1 MLSFKDLKIDKSKDI
16 SVDTSIY
23 QGKPEIQYLGEG
35 SNIGV
40 ERILKGNG
48 KITLFNKPK
57 PKIDKAT
64 TRLIEPGNKI
74 PTGQFHSVSQWCDT
88 CQEVQAFAHKP
99 DKRRMICLT
108 CKTIK
113 TY

>member
-1 MLSFKDLKIDKSKDI
+1 MLSFKNLKVNENIKVVHPDNPIPLLDYKIIEYVEKA
-16 SVDTSIY
+16 
-23 QGKPEIQYLGEG
+23 
-35 SNIGV
+35 NIGV
-40 ERILKGNG
+40 G

-57 PKIDKAT
+57 PKIDKALARVT
-64 TRLIEPGNKI
+64 EPGYKI

-88 CQEVQAFAHKP
+88 CQEVQGFAHKP
-99 DKRRMICLT
+99 EKRRMICLT